1 MTTLI
6 DSNTPRPFRRAL
18 PASRLKAA
26 SIAAILGVLVCS
38 VVSLPSSAKALA
50 QKREHFQNAEI
61 IYDWVKIGTGQ
72 KLRTFITRPKNAPG
86 KVPVVF
92 IVGWLS
98 CDSVEYPAGETD
110 GFGAIILRL
119 ADKSGF
125 ATVRMDKPGVG
136 ESEGDCAKTDFQ
148 TELQGYRAAFDSM
161 SKYDFLDLNRVFVV
175 GLSNGGGTAPLIAGS
190 HPVAGFVAA
199 SSWGRTWYEHM
210 LENERV
216 RLSGEKHSAGEINQA
231 LRVFTQFYDL
241 FLIQHQSPGEI
252 LAKHP
257 DWKPFW
263 YDTPDGQYGRP
274 AAFYQ
279 QLQDLNLGEVW
290 QKVSC
295 PVLVMRGGADTI
307 MSDADSRAIVDN
319 VNRSHP
325 GKARFVEIPGA
336 DHSLAVGRPLH
347 ASVFGTMT
355 DWMRQ
360 VLGERRN

>member
-1 MTTLI
+1 MTTRI
-6 DSNTPRPFRRAL
+6 DSKTPRPFRRAL
-18 PASRLKAA
+18 PGSRLKAA

-50 QKREHFQNAEI
+50 QKREHFQTAEI
-61 IYDWVKIGTGQ
+61 ID
-72 KLRTFITRPKNAPG
+72 
-86 KVPVVF
+86 
-92 IVGWLS
+92 
-98 CDSVEYPAGETD
+98 
-110 GFGAIILRL
+110 
-119 ADKSGF
+119 
-125 ATVRMDKPGVG
+125 
-136 ESEGDCAKTDFQ
+136 DCAKTDFQ

-307 MSDADSRAIVDN
+307 MSDADSRAIGDN